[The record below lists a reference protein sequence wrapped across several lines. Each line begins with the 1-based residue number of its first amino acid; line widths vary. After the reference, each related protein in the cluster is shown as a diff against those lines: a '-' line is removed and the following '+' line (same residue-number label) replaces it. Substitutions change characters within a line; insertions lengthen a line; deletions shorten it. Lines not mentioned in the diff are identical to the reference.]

1 MNGFLFKKETY
12 DIIGMCIEIHRLLGY
27 GFSEVVYKDVMM
39 LEVGWLN
46 IPAEREKKFVIQYKG
61 IDLQHHYFAD
71 FIFFDN
77 IIVEVKA
84 IDSGIDKVSIA
95 QTLNYLNASG
105 CRIGLIINFGRR
117 SLEYKR
123 LVL

>member
-1 MNGFLFKKETY
+1 MV
-12 DIIGMCIEIHRLLGY
+12 ILL
-27 GFSEVVYKDVMM
+27 
-39 LEVGWLN
+39 
-46 IPAEREKKFVIQYKG
+46 EREKKFIIQYKG

>member
-95 QTLNYLNASG
+95 QTLNYLNA
-105 CRIGLIINFGRR
+105 
-117 SLEYKR
+117 
-123 LVL
+123 